1 MDAEALVGRVEEL
14 TAQLG
19 EIGDPFAQATAEE
32 LIGALMQLYGEGLE
46 RIVDAVADD
55 GSDALRA
62 RLVDDGVV
70 ASLLLIHGLYP
81 VDLETRVREGLE
93 SVRPYMETH
102 GGNVELLGITDGV
115 AHLRLEGSCHGCG
128 ASATTLELGIKQAL
142 QEAAPDL
149 EGIEVEGVVE
159 EPVAGIPLPMA
170 TPATWMNVP
179 GLQHLGPGAIAA
191 VSIDDAELMVANV
204 GGDLLAYR
212 NACASCG
219 GRLEEALLE
228 GATLS
233 CPACSHSF
241 ELRLAGR
248 STEGSGLQLAPVPLL
263 REGGGVRVAVAA

>member
-1 MDAEALVGRVEEL
+1 MDAEALVARVEEL
-14 TAQLG
+14 TSQV
-19 EIGDPFAQATAEE
+19 EGDPLAEE
-32 LIGALMQLYGEGLE
+32 LAGALMALYGEGLE
-46 RIVDAVADD
+46 RIFAAVDED

-70 ASLLLIHGLYP
+70 ASLMLIHGLYP
-81 VDLETRVREGLE
+81 VPLEARVREALD

-102 GGNVELLGITDGV
+102 GGDVELLGIEGNV
-115 AHLRLEGSCHGCG
+115 ARLRLQGSCHGCA
-128 ASATTLELGIKQAL
+128 ASASTLELGIKQAL

-149 EGIEVEGVVE
+149 DGIEVEGAVE
-159 EPVAGIPLPMA
+159 EPVGAVPLPMA
-170 TPATWMNVP
+170 APPSWLNVP

-191 VSIDDAELMVANV
+191 VSIDDLELVVANV

-219 GRLEEALLE
+219 ARLEEALLE
-228 GATLS
+228 GSTLS
-233 CPACSHSF
+233 CPACAQSF